1 MFPTTIT
8 INNISDLQKVMSVLC
23 PTTGV
28 IEIADKTRDINHT
41 ATGAT
46 VDLQSVNLQSVV
58 NKAEAKVAA
67 GKSQTT
73 SAATQADAARSR
85 PTAEAAAETAAPEKT
100 AAASALTAASAETA
114 QQASTAATDTPAIAY
129 KDVQA
134 AVVAAVKA
142 GKRTNVVDL
151 LKDFGVD
158 HAEKLTPEQW
168 PGALAKLKGMVA

>member
-8 INNISDLQKVMSVLC
+8 VNNISDLQKVMSVLY

-28 IEIADKTRDINHT
+28 IEITDKSRDT
-41 ATGAT
+41 TPEQT
-46 VDLQSVNLQSVV
+46 LVN
-58 NKAEAKVAA
+58 NAEAKVAT
-67 GKSQTT
+67 GKPQTT
-73 SAATQADAARSR
+73 PAATQADAAHTQ
-85 PTAEAAAETAAPEKT
+85 PTAEAAGVGAQEKT
-100 AAASALTAASAETA
+100 AAASVPNAASAETA
-114 QQASTAATDTPAIAY
+114 QQASTAATDAPAITY

-142 GKRTNVVDL
+142 GKRSNVVAL
-151 LKDFGVD
+151 LTEFGVD

>member
-8 INNISDLQKVMSVLC
+8 VNNISDLQKVMSVLY

-28 IEIADKTRDINHT
+28 TEIADKSRDT
-41 ATGAT
+41 TPEQT
-46 VDLQSVNLQSVV
+46 LV

-73 SAATQADAARSR
+73 PAATPADVARSQ
-85 PTAEAAAETAAPEKT
+85 PTAEAAGVGAQEKT
-100 AAASALTAASAETA
+100 AAASVPNAASAETA
-114 QQASTAATDTPAIAY
+114 PPASTAATDAPAITY

-142 GKRTNVVDL
+142 GKRTNVVAL
-151 LKDFGVD
+151 LTEFGVD

-168 PGALAKLKGMVA
+168 PGALAKLKDMVA

>member
-8 INNISDLQKVMSVLC
+8 VNNISDLQKVMSVLY

-28 IEIADKTRDINHT
+28 IEITDKSRD
-41 ATGAT
+41 T
-46 VDLQSVNLQSVV
+46 VDLQAVV
-58 NKAEAKVAA
+58 NKAEAKVAEK
-67 GKSQTT
+67 KSSTT
-73 SAATQADAARSR
+73 PAATQASPAHTS
-85 PTAEAAAETAAPEKT
+85 PTAEAEGVGAQEKT
-100 AAASALTAASAETA
+100 AAASAPNAASAATA
-114 QQASTAATDTPAIAY
+114 QQASTAATDAPAIAY

-168 PGALAKLKGMVA
+168 PGALAQLKDMVA

>member
-8 INNISDLQKVMSVLC
+8 VNNISDLQKVMSVLY

-28 IEIADKTRDINHT
+28 TEIADKSRDT
-41 ATGAT
+41 TPEQT
-46 VDLQSVNLQSVV
+46 LV
-58 NKAEAKVAA
+58 NKAEAKVA
-67 GKSQTT
+67 GKKS
-73 SAATQADAARSR
+73 SPAPAATQASPAHTQ
-85 PTAEAAAETAAPEKT
+85 PTAEAAGVGAQEKT
-100 AAASALTAASAETA
+100 AAASVPNAASAETA
-114 QQASTAATDTPAIAY
+114 QQASTAATDAPAITY
-129 KDVQA
+129 KDVQT

-168 PGALAKLKGMVA
+168 PGALAQLKGMVA

>member
-8 INNISDLQKVMSVLC
+8 VNNISDLQKVMSVLY

-28 IEIADKTRDINHT
+28 IEITDKSHDLGAT
-41 ATGAT
+41 ATGQAPIPT
-46 VDLQSVNLQSVV
+46 VDLQAVV

-67 GKSQTT
+67 GKSSTT
-73 SAATQADAARSR
+73 SAATRADAAPSQ
-85 PTAEAAAETAAPEKT
+85 PTAEAGAGVGAHEKT
-100 AAASALTAASAETA
+100 AAASAPTAAAAETA
-114 QQASTAATDTPAIAY
+114 QQASTAATDAPTIAY

-168 PGALAKLKGMVA
+168 PDALAKLKGMVA